1 MTSEAPPLL
10 VVFSGP
16 SGAGKDTV
24 LARLRERGERFARP
38 VTMTTRPPREGEVD
52 GVHYYFRSEQDFQRA
67 VKEGELLEH
76 ARVHEHD
83 YGLPRASLGEALS
96 GGVDVIVQV
105 DVQGAQ
111 TLRPLL
117 PGHVSIF
124 LVPDDLAKLEARL
137 RERGADEQTVRNR
150 LDSARAELATQG
162 AYDHVLV
169 NVDGD
174 LDGTVDRLVALLAEE
189 RSRPGHPAVEV

>member
-1 MTSEAPPLL
+1 MTSDGPPLL

-38 VTMTTRPPREGEVD
+38 VTMTTRPPREGEID
-52 GVHYYFRSEQDFQRA
+52 GVHYHFVSEQDFQRA
-67 VKEGELLEH
+67 VEAGELLEH
-76 ARVHEHD
+76 ARVYGHD
-83 YGLPRASLGEALS
+83 YGLPRASLREALS
-96 GGVDVIVQV
+96 EGVDVSVQV

-117 PGHVSIF
+117 TGAVFVF
-124 LVPDDLAKLEARL
+124 LVPYDLAQLEARL
-137 RERGADEQTVRNR
+137 RERGATVQTVRIR
-150 LDSARAELATQG
+150 LATARAELATRD

-174 LDGTVDRLVALLAEE
+174 LDSTVDGLIALLAEE
-189 RSRPGHPAVEV
+189 RSRPGRAAVEV